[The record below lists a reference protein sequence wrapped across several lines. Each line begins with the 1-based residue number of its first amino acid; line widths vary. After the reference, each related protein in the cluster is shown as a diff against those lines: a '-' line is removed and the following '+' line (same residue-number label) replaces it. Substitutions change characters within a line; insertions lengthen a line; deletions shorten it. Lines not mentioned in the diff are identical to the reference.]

1 MKLSAPHDTVA
12 RHAVAIASSLVQCH
26 ADERNDASRRSG
38 PRADP
43 GMKDLLANLSP
54 PFPAA
59 LQLPTLAVGSAHVVL
74 HKRDARAGVPM
85 IQVLRRRAPEPP
97 LPS

>member
-1 MKLSAPHDTVA
+1 VKLSTPHDRLA

-26 ADERNDASRRSG
+26 ADERRDVSRRFE

-43 GMKDLLANLSP
+43 GMKDLLAYLSP
-54 PFPAA
+54 
-59 LQLPTLAVGSAHVVL
+59 Q
-74 HKRDARAGVPM
+74 
-85 IQVLRRRAPEPP
+85 PP